1 MSVIV
6 LIIFVLFVACLVFG
20 LATVLV
26 DSDDSR
32 VAAVVSFLICLFA
45 LGSGLVVIDRI
56 LGIHTKQTQYALPSA
71 EQALIISESRPDT
84 KIMAAHSV
92 GMAIN
97 NAASQGLRFVELSP
111 SIADQNVLLLEQL
124 GYEITNV
131 PNGMVRIDW

>member
-1 MSVIV
+1 MII

-26 DSDDSR
+26 DSDEDR
-32 VAAVVSFLICLFA
+32 VATSICFVVCLFA
-45 LGSGLVVIDRI
+45 LGSALVVTYRI
-56 LGIHTKQTQYALPSA
+56 LGRNTKQTQYALPSA
-71 EQALIISESRPDT
+71 EQALIISESRPDA
-84 KIMAAHSV
+84 KIMAVHSV

-97 NAASQGLRFVELSP
+97 NAASQGLRFVEVPP
-111 SIADQNVLLLEQL
+111 SSFADQGISLLEQL